1 MHGRPSVRSPW
12 RLNNLT
18 NGPGR
23 CTTQRHD
30 DRNEEARILW
40 SQMFSHALRLHRY
53 DEAYL
58 ALISNPDAE
67 RRQDGLSHFVTVVCE
82 NGQERLLSELPFAGL
97 QTELESTLAFKARN
111 AAWLDDY
118 ALFRALKEANGG
130 RAWYE
135 WPAAA
140 RRHETASEPGTRAA
154 SRMAVQ
160 AASVRTGKGPG
171 RSWPWR
177 GAVQSRRGPRPT
189 K

>member
-111 AAWLDDY
+111 ALVTADMRPNY
-118 ALFRALKEANGG
+118 YKVGRGG
-130 RAWYE
+130 AGGGW
-135 WPAAA
+135 A
-140 RRHETASEPGTRAA
+140 
-154 SRMAVQ
+154 
-160 AASVRTGKGPG
+160 G
-171 RSWPWR
+171 RG
-177 GAVQSRRGPRPT
+177 GAG
-189 K
+189 